1 MKNCVLF
8 LLLLL
13 VYQLPA
19 QKSDPDI
26 PSKIKYLKVKIQ
38 ETESGER
45 LIWLDSL
52 VQTVLDRTEFKYDSI
67 ARVSINFAIK
77 IDSLSKASRQ
87 LSDLIYYHNY
97 VVSQPEEGIWLY
109 DFYNEK
115 FKNLKNDSFLGF
127 LHLYVADC
135 FVAVNKLNEGIE
147 FYKKALAYGKL
158 SNNERLEALA
168 NLYMGYVFS
177 NKGTFTDA
185 SVNFKKAAKIFT
197 KSKDTLNLLS
207 TKNALSILYSKN
219 AFYDEAKKER
229 DEAIEIAKKLNKG
242 NNLISLYYNAAE
254 DSKRIGDAAK
264 QIAYLKLSIQ
274 ENQKSKYA
282 LSIQPV
288 LLVALTNA
296 YAESDS
302 LKKAEIKFKELEIAL
317 NKYDSNGNKR
327 YYSDA
332 KKTLSFAKGDYY
344 NAIKHG
350 KKYLEIQKERQ
361 KYEEIMVTEKF
372 LSDVYKA
379 MNENVLSN
387 VHLVNYYKIKDSV
400 SSVKNI
406 KSLAFYQTL
415 YETEKRDHKIENQR
429 ASIDLLNLKNENSR
443 QLLIFGSLGLLV
455 LFALIIFYRSY
466 LSAKHRERRQQEF
479 SQELIRT
486 QENERTRIAKDLH
499 DGVGQQITL
508 LKMKAQ
514 NSNQVD
520 LSDLAH
526 DALEEVRSISRNLYP
541 ATLAK
546 LGLTDSIEQLL
557 LDLDEETEMFVSV
570 EIDNVNSNFN
580 DFESLN
586 FYRFI
591 QECVNN
597 VLKHANAKTLIVNIN
612 KHRDGIKILIK
623 DNGNGFDL
631 SNKFK
636 QNSLG
641 LKTMAERITMLK
653 GNFSINSKLS
663 EGTSIL
669 VQIPF

>member
-242 NNLISLYYNAAE
+242 NNLISLYYNSAE

-317 NKYDSNGNKR
+317 NKDDSKGNKR

>member
-13 VYQLPA
+13 VYELPA
-19 QKSDPDI
+19 QKSDLDI
-26 PSKIKYLKVKIQ
+26 PSKIKYLNVKIQ

-67 ARVSINFAIK
+67 ARVSINFAIE

-87 LSDLIYYHNY
+87 LADLTYYYNY
-97 VVSQPEEGIWLY
+97 VVRQPEEGILLY
-109 DFYNEK
+109 DYYNEK
-115 FKNLKNDSFLGF
+115 FKNLKNDSNLGF

-135 FVAVNKLNEGIE
+135 FVAVNELNEGIE
-147 FYKKALAYGKL
+147 FYKKALVYGEL
-158 SNNERLEALA
+158 SNNERLKALA

-185 SVNFKKAAKIFT
+185 SVNFKKAAQIFT
-197 KSKDTLNLLS
+197 KSKDTFNLLS

-219 AFYDEAKKER
+219 SFYEEAKKER

-242 NNLISLYYNAAE
+242 NNLISLYYNSAE
-254 DSKRIGDAAK
+254 DSKRIGDTAK
-264 QIAYLKLSIQ
+264 QIAYLKLSIE
-274 ENQKSKYA
+274 ENQKNKYA
-282 LSIQPV
+282 VNIQPV
-288 LLVALTNA
+288 LLAALTNA

-317 NKYDSNGNKR
+317 NKDDSKGNKR

-344 NAIKHG
+344 DALKHG
-350 KKYLEIQKERQ
+350 KKYLKIQKERQ
-361 KYEEIMVTEKF
+361 KYEEIMLTEKF

-379 MNENVLSN
+379 MNEDVKSN

-429 ASIDLLNLKNENSR
+429 ASIDVLNLKNENSR
-443 QLLIFGSLGLLV
+443 QLLIFGLLSLLV
-455 LFALIIFYRSY
+455 LFALIIFYRSF
-466 LSAKHRERRQQEF
+466 LSAKQRERKQQEF
-479 SQELIRT
+479 SQELIKT

-514 NSNQVD
+514 NSNQDD
-520 LSDLAH
+520 LSGLAH

-570 EIDNVNSNFN
+570 EIDNVNSNFD

-612 KHRDGIKILIK
+612 KHTDGIKILIK

-653 GNFSINSKLS
+653 GKFSINSKLS

>member
-13 VYQLPA
+13 VYELPA
-19 QKSDPDI
+19 QKSDLDI
-26 PSKIKYLKVKIQ
+26 PSKIKYLNVKIQ

-344 NAIKHG
+344 NALKHG

-653 GNFSINSKLS
+653 GKFSINSKLS

>member
-115 FKNLKNDSFLGF
+115 FKNLKNDSILGF